1 MSLFCGSLL
10 HKIGMPVV
18 INLIALEIGEFS
30 YNAVIHPKDA
40 DEITSSV
47 DTDQTIRGR
56 LYYLVR
62 PTSPSSL
69 MALEPRLVIIS

>member
-1 MSLFCGSLL
+1 
-10 HKIGMPVV
+10 MPVV
-18 INLIALEIGEFS
+18 INLIALEIEAFS

-56 LYYLVR
+56 PVLSGKTYQ
-62 PTSPSSL
+62 SQ
-69 MALEPRLVIIS
+69 